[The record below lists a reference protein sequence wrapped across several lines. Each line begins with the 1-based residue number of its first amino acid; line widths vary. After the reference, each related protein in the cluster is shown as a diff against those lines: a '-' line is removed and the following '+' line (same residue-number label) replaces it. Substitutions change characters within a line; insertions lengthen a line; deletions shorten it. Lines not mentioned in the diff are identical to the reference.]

1 MDKHTKTTAP
11 HFTHGMHALKQHKR
25 VLDTESANNIRT
37 LLKRGVSRKAIC
49 SMYSLEYSDLKQFK

>member
-1 MDKHTKTTAP
+1 MDKHAKTIAP
-11 HFTHGMHALKQHKR
+11 NFVHAMHALRQHKR

-49 SMYSLEYSDLKQFK
+49 SMYSLEYSDLKEFK